1 MGNIRK
7 GISEDIFEKVLN
19 DCINKAEGVSDDD
32 WEDIVER
39 YDLDQNGYAHS

>member
-19 DCINKAEGVSDDD
+19 DCINKAEGVSDD
-32 WEDIVER
+32 EDMILIVIEM
-39 YDLDQNGYAHS
+39 